1 MSDPVFPPPAGPSG
15 SVDAIPLDAIP
26 ADTLPAVDSHVDA
39 RTDDSPIPM
48 LTDVVHLPR
57 YAAGELP
64 ASLTGLDWSE
74 LAGRVRENVMER
86 LLRRSEMLLDTQ
98 LRDHLRIVL
107 ERSAE
112 VLAVELHDA
121 LSQMIR
127 DLVARAVN
135 EELTRIH
142 AEILHRDQTRAA
154 APDAAAAAPS
164 ESAPA
169 AGAPD
174 PGPRASGAPD
184 PARPEST

>member
-1 MSDPVFPPPAGPSG
+1 MNEPVLPPATEPAAAEPPPAS
-15 SVDAIPLDAIP
+15 LP
-26 ADTLPAVDSHVDA
+26 ADALPAVDMHVDA

-57 YAAGELP
+57 YAATELP
-64 ASLTGLDWSE
+64 PSLTGLDWSE

-112 VLAVELHDA
+112 VLAVELHDT

-127 DLVARAVN
+127 DLVVRAVN

-142 AEILHRDQTRAA
+142 AEILHRDQARAAPPDA
-154 APDAAAAAPS
+154 APDAAPAPV
-164 ESAPA
+164 PA
-169 AGAPD
+169 AIPPAPGAHDPD
-174 PGPRASGAPD
+174 
-184 PARPEST
+184 RPESP